1 MSPATKASKAAAARE
16 QRLNALKGANRIRNY
31 RAQVKLQIRLGKIT
45 IRELGE
51 LICDPPEDLEG
62 IEVRSLLECIRSVG
76 PAKAHRILRQLGF
89 NYRTTLAC
97 LPEPKRKH
105 LALIIRRFD
114 RSNVVD

>member
-1 MSPATKASKAAAARE
+1 MTAVKMDAALK
-16 QRLNALKGANRIRNY
+16 QRMKALKGANKVRYY
-31 RAQVKLQIRLGKIT
+31 RAHVKQEIRCGDIT

-51 LICDPPEDLEG
+51 LICDPPKDLEG

-76 PAKAHRILRQLGF
+76 PAKAHRIMRQLGF
-89 NYRTTLAC
+89 NYQTTLAR
-97 LPEPKRKH
+97 LPERKRKH